1 MSYKMISPVG
11 HGKRQEPTSSGK
23 KAIDYNAV
31 TTASINLSSNMT
43 ERKPDGSKNNSPMK
57 SLGGR
62 PGSSSALAN
71 GGSVKNS
78 SAKKKRT

>member
-11 HGKRQEPTSSGK
+11 HGRRQEPTSSGK

-31 TTASINLSSNMT
+31 TTASINLASNLT
-43 ERKPDGSKNNSPMK
+43 ERKPEGSKNNSPMK
-57 SLGGR
+57 SLAGR
-62 PGSSSALAN
+62 PASSSAIAN
-71 GGSVKNS
+71 SAAVKNS